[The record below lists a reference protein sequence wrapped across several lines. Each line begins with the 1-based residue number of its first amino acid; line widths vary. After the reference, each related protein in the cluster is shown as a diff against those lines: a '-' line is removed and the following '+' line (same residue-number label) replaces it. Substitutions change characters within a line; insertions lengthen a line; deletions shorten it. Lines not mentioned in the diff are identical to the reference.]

1 MRTIDDIFMGFLA
14 EAEDDYVGLWAIAAA
29 TRWHLGMSDNDK
41 VKAITLAFVR
51 DFLEHSLCAGDYAY
65 SDAMFH
71 PWAERDVID
80 LNEICEADFIL
91 PEESND
97 LYSLIHDRL
106 ADAGVSILQLR
117 TLVSLGS
124 LEAIAMSVQEGL
136 GVGFVPE
143 IMVHRLVKGRVKP
156 IEIAGFD
163 ISQGVFIGR
172 NLHRPTTAAQE
183 AFWDMVLMSNEVIGS
198 ANQST

>member
-1 MRTIDDIFMGFLA
+1 MEGKVHIALVSEPPFITDITF
-14 EAEDDYVGLWAIAAA
+14 EKIA
-29 TRWHLGMSDNDK
+29 N
-41 VKAITLAFVR
+41 
-51 DFLEHSLCAGDYAY
+51 EHIILIAPTT
-65 SDAMFH
+65 H